1 MNPFTWVLK
10 VGEAVGGIVTG
21 VRDIVLGVRDARR
34 ANVRDAQIAI
44 LSQQAA
50 NRAAERA
57 GHEHD
62 APPPQRR
69 P

>member
-1 MNPFTWVLK
+1 MNPFQWALK
-10 VGEAVGGIVTG
+10 VGEVVGGIVTG
-21 VRDIVLGVRDARR
+21 VRDIVIGVRDARR

-57 GHEHD
+57 GHEKD
-62 APPPQRR
+62 QPPPRR
-69 P
+69 

>member
-1 MNPFTWVLK
+1 MFEWIVRGL
-10 VGEAVGGIVTG
+10 EA
-21 VRDIVLGVRDARR
+21 VRDIVTGVRDARR

-62 APPPQRR
+62 PPAR
-69 P
+69 

>member
-1 MNPFTWVLK
+1 MNPLK
-10 VGEAVGGIVTG
+10 WIVRGLEA
-21 VRDIVLGVRDARR
+21 VRDIVIGVRDARR

-57 GHEHD
+57 GHEKD
-62 APPPQRR
+62 PR

>member
-1 MNPFTWVLK
+1 MNPLKWVVRGL
-10 VGEAVGGIVTG
+10 EA
-21 VRDIVLGVRDARR
+21 VRDIVIGVRDARR

-50 NRAAERA
+50 NRAAARA

-62 APPPQRR
+62 PPTK
-69 P
+69 